1 MIKVIKD
8 SKLPDW
14 DLFDKTSNDKA
25 VCYIVGKYNGVE
37 RKFSSTKLPEVKNE
51 AFHFH
56 KSYFLFEGDIAP
68 LELSHGQNAFIV
80 SEIHLREEASLVAKV
95 GGLSEAKR
103 ILARNNSGFYCKG
116 FKSGGL
122 SLGEL
127 FLDKLESAGSIPEKE
142 LIDLHQLRCELF
154 LLSLI
159 GD

>member
-8 SKLPDW
+8 SNLSDW
-14 DLFDKTSNDKA
+14 DLFDKAGNDKA
-25 VCYIVGKYNGVE
+25 VCYIAGKYNGVE

-68 LELSHGQNAFIV
+68 LELSQGQNVFIF
-80 SEIHLREEASLVAKV
+80 SEIHLREETSLVTRIGGMDKAKEV
-95 GGLSEAKR
+95 LEHQST
-103 ILARNNSGFYCKG
+103 GFYSNGLKI
-116 FKSGGL
+116 GGI
-122 SLGEL
+122 SIGEM

-142 LIDLHQLRCELF
+142 FIDLQQLRCELF

>member
-8 SKLPDW
+8 SSLPDW
-14 DLFDKTSNDKA
+14 DLFDKASDDKA

-37 RKFSSTKLPEVKNE
+37 RKFSSTKLPEVKDE

-68 LELSHGQNAFIV
+68 LELSQGQNVFIV
-80 SEIHLREEASLVAKV
+80 SEIHLREEASLVARIEGVDKAKEVLEHQSTGFYSNGLKV
-95 GGLSEAKR
+95 GS
-103 ILARNNSGFYCKG
+103 ISI
-116 FKSGGL
+116 GGM
-122 SLGEL
+122 
-127 FLDKLESAGSIPEKE
+127 FLDKLESAGYIPEKE
-142 LIDLHQLRCELF
+142 LIDLQQLQCELF

>member
-8 SKLPDW
+8 SRLPDW
-14 DLFDKTSNDKA
+14 DLFDKASNDKA
-25 VCYIVGKYNGVE
+25 VCYIVGKHNGME
-37 RKFSSTKLPEVKNE
+37 RKFSSTKLPEVKDG

-56 KSYFLFEGDIAP
+56 KSHFLFEGDIAP
-68 LELSHGQNAFIV
+68 LELSHGQSVFIV
-80 SEIHLREEASLVAKV
+80 SEIHLREETSLVAKV
-95 GGLSEAKR
+95 GGLNEAKR
-103 ILARNNSGFYCKG
+103 IFARNNSGFYCKG

-127 FLDKLESAGSIPEKE
+127 FLDKLESAGSVPRGEI
-142 LIDLHQLRCELF
+142 IDLQQLGCELF